1 MTKIE
6 WVRGNDGSEGLSWN
20 ALRARPKV
28 PKDPKFAGKTA
39 NHCEH
44 VNGACK
50 FCYAE
55 GLNPRAGGHAFI
67 RQNRDLYT
75 FEIDEKKLLEPLR
88 RKKPTRI
95 FVESMSDAFG
105 EWWPDHFIDKLY
117 AVMALTPWHTY
128 INLSKRPERRREY
141 LQQMTRQ
148 EWWKVRLYEDAGGAA
163 MAGWPSGSRPSIYPD
178 WPLPNVIEG
187 VSVSCQEEADAFVP
201 ILLDTPAAVRC
212 VSAEPLLGPVDFTA
226 IKGFYGAT
234 PEYQQDRTGTR
245 ERMDTL
251 RGKDRRE
258 HLRTDGTWNHR
269 RLDDP
274 DGDPCFTGNCK
285 PRLDWVIVG
294 GESGPK
300 ARPMHPQWARDIR
313 DQCKAAAV
321 AFFYKQTGEWAPVP
335 DHWSGLD
342 EATGTGIPHVAW
354 PDGTIAWGN
363 SAQHGGPG
371 RLLNKLGKKAAGRLL
386 DGIEHN
392 GFPALQADQTT
403 RAA

>member
-6 WVRGNDGSEGLSWN
+6 WVRGDDGSEGLSWN

-55 GLNPRAGGHAFI
+55 SQNPRAGGHAFI

-75 FEIDEKKLLEPLR
+75 FEVDERKLLEPLK

-117 AVMALTPWHTY
+117 AVMALCPQHTF
-128 INLSKRPERRREY
+128 INLSKRPERRQKY
-141 LQQMTRQ
+141 LSLTRTVEAIYSLACKQ
-148 EWWKVRLYEDAGGAA
+148 DERVA
-163 MAGWPSGSRPSIYPD
+163 SRWQ

-187 VSVSCQEEADAFVP
+187 ISVSCQPEAVKDVP
-201 ILLDTPAAVRC
+201 VLLATQAAIRC
-212 VSAEPLLGPVDFTA
+212 VSAEPLLGPIDFTA
-226 IKGFYGAT
+226 IKFDYGHGLFGDALKWHHL
-234 PEYQQDRTGTR
+234 PYQ
-245 ERMDTL
+245 E
-251 RGKDRRE
+251 
-258 HLRTDGTWNHR
+258 
-269 RLDDP
+269 
-274 DGDPCFTGNCK
+274 
-285 PRLDWVIVG
+285 PRKYPALDWVIVG

-313 DQCKAAAV
+313 DQCKAAGV
-321 AFFYKQTGEWAPVP
+321 AFFFKQWGEWAPTAQTRIYDPEKPIHVFQTGEVQTFGGPVP
-335 DHWSGLD
+335 
-342 EATGTGIPHVAW
+342 TGIGMRRV
-354 PDGTIAWGN
+354 
-363 SAQHGGPG
+363 
-371 RLLNKLGKKAAGRLL
+371 GKKAAGRLL
-386 DGIEHN
+386 DGVEHN
-392 GFPALQADQTT
+392 GFPALRADRTT